1 MDDLNSHARRLID
14 AANSFDDPTDA
25 DRERIRAGVLMRVGS
40 VAAVGTVAITAA
52 KASSA
57 AASAGPLIA
66 STLTSAG
73 LFSAAAIKVGAV
85 VVIGALATAGA
96 YIALRP
102 AHPPASAATAAAVAK
117 TAVVT
122 APVAAVAP
130 AAVADPPSSAIDP
143 AELPT
148 ADDAKPSPARLHARP
163 VDLEGEM
170 KLLRTAD
177 AALRRGDSAAALA
190 AINKDAALH
199 PAGVLSQE
207 REGVRAIALCS
218 GGNMSQGQAA
228 ARKFLASAAKSPLS
242 SRIRSACSITE

>member
-1 MDDLNSHARRLID
+1 MDELSSHARRLID
-14 AANSFDDPTDA
+14 AANSFDDPSDA
-25 DRERIRAGVLMRVGS
+25 DRDRIRTGVLMRVGS

-66 STLTSAG
+66 SSLTSAS
-73 LFSAAAIKVGAV
+73 LFSAAALKVGAV

-96 YIALRP
+96 YVALRP
-102 AHPPASAATAAAVAK
+102 AHAPASVVKPAP
-117 TAVVT
+117 AVVA
-122 APVAAVAP
+122 APVAAMAAP
-130 AAVADPPSSAIDP
+130 AAVDTSVPVIDP
-143 AELPT
+143 AELPV

-170 KLLRTAD
+170 KLLRAAD
-177 AALRRGDSAAALA
+177 AALRRGDSASALA